1 MKLPPSI
8 CTGDPKMRER
18 LSNLGAVPMTMP
30 AAEFG
35 KLIHP
40 MKPRNVA
47 RFSGWLA

>member
-1 MKLPPSI
+1 MK
-8 CTGDPKMRER
+8 ER
-18 LSNLGAVPMTMP
+18 PSNLGAVPMTMAP
-30 AAEFG
+30 GEFG